1 MASTPLERAG
11 LAGWDVSVI
20 GTALNNLMKDC
31 IMKKLLITLA
41 GALAIGAVFPAN
53 AGPDW
58 QLIEQ
63 ARKAKS
69 AKLQQEA
76 TQQKQNSAQTQATSA
91 NEAPKRIVLP
101 LDHGPRAQ
109 VTPWVNQQR
118 LRRAEQEA
126 RDKAAAESHATSNE

>member
-1 MASTPLERAG
+1 
-11 LAGWDVSVI
+11 
-20 GTALNNLMKDC
+20 
-31 IMKKLLITLA
+31 MKKLLITLA
-41 GALAIGAVFPAN
+41 GALAIGAVLPAN

-76 TQQKQNSAQTQATSA
+76 TQQKQKSAQPQATSG
-91 NEAPKRIVLP
+91 NEGPKRIVLP

-109 VTPWVNQQR
+109 TTPWVNQQR

-126 RDKAAAESHATSNE
+126 REKAAAESHVTPSE